1 MNNISAEVSV
11 KFPGIL
17 QFPRDGGKNNYQLYY
32 YNSFLTN
39 FKGRGVF
46 VCLFWSFCFGLN
58 FLAFFWCVCISL
70 LVADCFRTQRESNY
84 FVLDE
89 LLGNFFILKENNDQ
103 DRLLH

>member
-58 FLAFFWCVCISL
+58 FWHFFGVCVFHYL
-70 LVADCFRTQRESNY
+70 LLIASGPRESQTTL
-84 FVLDE
+84 F
-89 LLGNFFILKENNDQ
+89 
-103 DRLLH
+103 